1 VFVYFL
7 PSKNKAVYM
16 RAIVGP
22 TALRE
27 IVSVNSVIYS
37 LRQFNYC
44 FIVGVELKLS
54 FMLNSVSRCY
64 LYSHV

>member
-1 VFVYFL
+1 
-7 PSKNKAVYM
+7 M